1 MTDEPEVPDEAYI
14 AAAIADHGFAVV
26 RSNACGMP
34 QARVGFKHPHLGYSS
49 DGSVMISEERAR
61 ECMPKE
67 AAHEHDTA
75 KPDDHPPAAELSAAE
90 PGEAGGR
97 EWQRGLEEAIPGL
110 HICTTEDMDGYAPPP
125 PDPPK
130 KLKKP
135 RKKPTT

>member
-1 MTDEPEVPDEAYI
+1 MTEPEVPDEAYI

-34 QARVGFKHPHLGYSS
+34 QARVGFKQPHRGYSS
-49 DGSVMISEERAR
+49 DGSVSISEARAR
-61 ECMPKE
+61 ECMT
-67 AAHEHDTA
+67 HEHDTA
-75 KPDDHPPAAELSAAE
+75 EPADHPAAAELPAAD
-90 PGEAGGR
+90 PGDTEA
-97 EWQRGLEEAIPGL
+97 ELK
-110 HICTTEDMDGYAPPP
+110 

>member
-1 MTDEPEVPDEAYI
+1 VSEPEVPDEAYI

-34 QARVGFKHPHLGYSS
+34 QARVGFVQPHLGYSS
-49 DGSVMISEERAR
+49 DGSVMVSEARAR
-61 ECMPKE
+61 ECM
-67 AAHEHDTA
+67 AHECEQ
-75 KPDDHPPAAELSAAE
+75 PERNDHNPPSVELSAAD
-90 PGEAGGR
+90 PGDAREAR
-97 EWQRGLEEAIPGL
+97 ARAVAEAIAERGF
-110 HICTTEDMDGYAPPP
+110 IACTAEDMGFP